1 MTDRTKTLQDKR
13 AFKAFAL
20 MIIIA
25 TVFIAFAGI
34 GATVGIKGLIGV
46 TVSLF
51 HAVFCHCSSFTVCAG
66 TEAANPVLSKANVF
80 WSNLAYHLRA
90 PEAIFFWI
98 GLGIFGTGILK
109 AIVKASAL
117 IHNDRRFITNISMV
131 SLDEYTRHRA
141 ILSVLGLL
149 KSFVLFRDD
158 NLKYSFT
165 HGMWEPQIY
174 MSTGTYSYLTDK
186 EFLSAILHEDYHRR
200 HKDPLRLFVVT
211 VLRELLFFLPVS
223 SYLIRV
229 FLDAKEK
236 AADDNAVRVSGKPL
250 ELASAIVKLARPAQG
265 LSHAHLANSMADM
278 HTVEERVRRLV
289 EPVFENTSRGALQY
303 APTRKTLFLSLA
315 LCAFFFGAVFANGV
329 VALYTHKE
337 KVTHCMSHSC
347 TMKCSSGT
355 GILPVGNKLK

>member
-1 MTDRTKTLQDKR
+1 MTGRIKTLQDKR
-13 AFKAFAL
+13 TFKTFAL
-20 MIIIA
+20 MILMA
-25 TVFIAFAGI
+25 TVFIAFAGF
-34 GATVGIKGLIGV
+34 GATVGIKGLISV

-51 HAVFCHCSSFTVCAG
+51 HAAFCHCISFAVCAG

-109 AIVKASAL
+109 AIIKALAL
-117 IHNDRRFITNISMV
+117 IHNDRRFITNISTV

-158 NLKYSFT
+158 ILKCSFT
-165 HGMWEPQIY
+165 HGMWKPKIY
-174 MSTGTYSYLTDK
+174 MSTGTYSCLTDE
-186 EFLSAILHEDYHRR
+186 EFLSAILHEDYHRK

-211 VLRELLFFLPVS
+211 VLRELLFFMPIS
-223 SYLIRV
+223 NYLTRV

-236 AADDNAVRVSGKPL
+236 AADDNAVYVSGKPL
-250 ELASAIVKLARPAQG
+250 ELASAIVKLIRPTHG
-265 LSHAHLANSMADM
+265 LSHAYLANSMSGID
-278 HTVEERVRRLV
+278 TVEERLRRLV
-289 EPVFENTSRGALQY
+289 EPGLENISKG
-303 APTRKTLFLSLA
+303 PSRKTLFLSMA

-347 TMKCSSGT
+347 TMKCSSSHQE
-355 GILPVGNKLK
+355 IN